1 MRMKSAS
8 MRLFPVLLAGI
19 LFIPSLGLAAEDTEK
34 LPLPN
39 PGFEEGATGWFFDGD
54 GGMSTVSPE
63 AAASGNFGLRVV
75 DESTEAG
82 SSALSPK
89 IKVTPGTGLRLS
101 FRARLVS
108 GSGIGVYIRFYDLR
122 GRRLSEKDDAN
133 IPPSTKG
140 WKVHTLETLVPD
152 KAATVELWVHSY
164 DKTRVVVDFDD
175 FLLETF
181 TPEVKPPWEPA
192 YKLDPNEAERLTEA
206 DVPGPDGI
214 VYPDWSKAG
223 VPGGIPEV
231 PVVVSPEFFQGLE
244 GENISPRLKE
254 AFAKAVE
261 KGGGAVLLPPGEFY
275 IEESIIIRHDGLV
288 LRGAGKDR
296 TTLIFRDRVP
306 YGSIRLFNWADTGN
320 VTGPGGCVEFQA
332 NPRALAGIVVESDGQ
347 KLKEIT
353 RASNVQAWG
362 NRFALR
368 FTGDELLSQLG
379 PGTHQIKVTVTY
391 GNGETFTQTLPV
403 SLVSNYDTP
412 VGPDQN
418 GIVVFV
424 GAGRLGPEI
433 PLTTD
438 GLRGSRVLHLQPG
451 HDLKPGDRL
460 QIEAPETERWR
471 LIVGNR
477 APSSRFR
484 VAQFEVEGVEG
495 DKITLSQPLR
505 IDFPLEDGSFVQ
517 KIGTV
522 EKSGLEDLT
531 LRQEA
536 FLRDPSAEKIPG
548 VNWYPT
554 EDLWV
559 SGITASYGWGCWARN
574 VKVENACR
582 NPIYLTRSKFCEVRD
597 CDVDGAL
604 FKGGGGTGYVGFE
617 RSFDCLMDGVT
628 TLGMRH
634 APDLQWG
641 AAGNVIRNGHFI
653 GSDGQWH
660 AGWTN
665 ENLFEGN
672 VISSTEADRAN
683 GCYGFGLFASGPDSP
698 LHGPQ
703 GPRNVVYNNDI
714 TSPKDGLHMRG
725 GNEGWIIAHNRF
737 RIGNGRAV
745 YGKEKSFDHTIRGN
759 VFIIEKPIEPVVFF
773 EAPNCTGI
781 ELVDNTFE
789 GPIREVVGFRG
800 GLGALAR
807 EEGNQIASAG
817 SDTPRP
823 SPEVPSI
830 FEWQRSQ
837 IKAPELSAPSEYPS
851 SPSLS
856 PSWWDR
862 ILNFFSPK
870 KSNP

>member
-1 MRMKSAS
+1 MKRTLSF
-8 MRLFPVLLAGI
+8 RRPVLLAGI
-19 LFIPSLGLAAEDTEK
+19 LCLWGCLSIKAESK
-34 LPLPN
+34 QLPLPN
-39 PGFEEGATGWFFDGD
+39 PGFEEGTAGWFFDGD
-54 GGMSTVSPE
+54 GGMSSVSPE
-63 AAASGNFGLRVV
+63 AAASGKFGLRVV

-89 IKVTPGTGLRLS
+89 IRVTPGTGLRLS
-101 FRARLVS
+101 FKARLVS

-140 WKVHTLETLVPD
+140 WKVHTLETLVPE

-164 DKTRVVVDFDD
+164 DRTRVVVDFDD

-192 YKLDPNEAERLTEA
+192 YKLDPDETARLTEA

-223 VPGGIPEV
+223 VPGGIPQL
-231 PVVVSPEFFQGLE
+231 PVVVGSEFFQGLE
-244 GENISPRLKE
+244 GKNISPRLKE
-254 AFAKAVE
+254 AFAKASE
-261 KGGGAVLLPPGEFY
+261 KGGGTVLLPPGEFQL
-275 IEESIIIRHDGLV
+275 EESIVIRDHGVV

-296 TTLIFRDRVP
+296 TTLVFRDQVP
-306 YGSIRLFNWADTGN
+306 YGSIRLFNWADTEN
-320 VTGPGGCVEFQA
+320 VMGPGGCVEFQA
-332 NPRALAGIVVESDGQ
+332 NPRDLAGILVESGG
-347 KLKEIT
+347 KTLKEIT
-353 RASNVQAWG
+353 RAAYVQAWG

-368 FTGDELLSQLG
+368 FTGEELLSALD
-379 PGTHQIKVTVTY
+379 PGVHEIKVTATY
-391 GNGETFTQTLPV
+391 GNGETFSETFPI
-403 SLVSNYDTP
+403 SLVQNDTNP

-418 GIVVFV
+418 GIVVFL
-424 GAGRLGPEI
+424 GPGRTGPEI
-433 PLTTD
+433 SLVED
-438 GLRGSRVLHLQPG
+438 GNRGSRSLRLTSG
-451 HDLKPGDRL
+451 HGFKPGDRL
-460 QIEAPETERWR
+460 QIEAPITERWNQ
-471 LIVGNR
+471 IVGNR
-477 APSSRFR
+477 SPSSRFR
-484 VAQFEVEGVEG
+484 VGQFEVESVNG
-495 DKITLSQPLR
+495 DNLILTQPLR
-505 IDFPLEDGSFVQ
+505 IDFPVADGSFVQ
-517 KIGTV
+517 KIETV
-522 EKSGLEDLT
+522 DRSGIEDLT

-536 FLRDPSAEKIPG
+536 LPRDPSAEKIPG

-554 EDLWV
+554 DDLWV
-559 SGITASYGWGCWARN
+559 SGITASYGWGCWANN

-582 NPIYLTRSKFCEVRD
+582 NPIYLTRSKFCEIRD

-628 TLGMRH
+628 TRGMRH

-641 AAGNVIRNGHFI
+641 AAGNVIRNGSFI

-672 VISSTEADRAN
+672 VIFSTEADRAN

-745 YGKEKSFDHTIRGN
+745 YGKQKSFDHTILGN
-759 VFIIEKPIEPVVFF
+759 VFIIEKPVEPVVFF

-789 GPIREVVGFRG
+789 GPIQKVVGFRSG
-800 GLGALAR
+800 VGSLAR
-807 EEGNQIASAG
+807 EEGNRIEPAG

-823 SPEVPSI
+823 APAVASI

-837 IKAPELSAPSEYPS
+837 LKAPEAPLPSDPPS
-851 SPSLS
+851 SPSPS
-856 PSWWDR
+856 PGWWDR